1 MAHTFFPY
9 ELSQEADNDLDEIF
23 DYTAEQF
30 GIEQAIKYLSGFD
43 VMFENLCSNPNLGRK
58 RNEIRKGLRSISHI
72 SHMVF
77 YRILEDRLR
86 IVRILHASKDIIKFL
101 PPQD

>member
-1 MAHTFFPY
+1 MARTLFPY

-30 GIEQAIKYLSGFD
+30 GIDQAIKYLSGFED
-43 VMFENLCSNPNLGRK
+43 VFQSLCNNPKLGRN

-72 SHMVF
+72 SHTVF
-77 YRILEDRLR
+77 YRIFDDRLR
-86 IVRILHASKDIIKFL
+86 IVRILHGSRDIIKFL
-101 PPQD
+101 PQKD